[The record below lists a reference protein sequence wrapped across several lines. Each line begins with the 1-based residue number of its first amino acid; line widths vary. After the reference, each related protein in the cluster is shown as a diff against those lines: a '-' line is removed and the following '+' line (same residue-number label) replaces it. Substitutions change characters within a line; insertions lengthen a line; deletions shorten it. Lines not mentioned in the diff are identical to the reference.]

1 MNGITKK
8 LYASVLAASL
18 SLLPLQGLA
27 APLEVPAH
35 GIALSGAEK
44 QAYITEKM
52 EAFFGQDFSK
62 PQPPFEAPDG
72 WH

>member
-8 LYASVLAASL
+8 LSAGILAAGL

-35 GIALSGAEK
+35 GIVLSDAEK
-44 QAYITEKM
+44 QAYIAEKM
-52 EAFFGQDFSK
+52 TAFFGQDFY
-62 PQPPFEAPDG
+62 
-72 WH
+72 